1 MNPVDFSGPSPCF
14 FMKVATANRCLPRVI
29 VAAVALYSCTF
40 ASDAQDAQTDAVA
53 RAIEKV
59 KPALVRINV
68 VMTTPNQGREIKNEG
83 AGSGTIIS
91 PDGFVITNHH
101 VAGHVARVTCTLSTN
116 EEIPATLAGTDAA
129 TDISVLKLQGGESR
143 RYPFCEFGDSDKLKM
158 GDIVVAM
165 GSPMAISQSVTLG
178 IVSNSK
184 MVIPDLLKKG
194 GVSLK
199 MDGEEVGE
207 LVRWVAHDAAIYPGN
222 SGGPLLDSDGR
233 IVGVNEISLGLGG
246 AIPGNLARDVSQQII
261 HYGRARRSWIGVE
274 PQPLLKG
281 TTPSRGVLVAGVIP
295 NSPAEKADIQPGDII
310 ENVDEKDV
318 DVRYA
323 EELPLFNQTIAS
335 LPIEQPVSV
344 RLRRGGDTI
353 EKKVNTIE
361 QEAARPKVEELQVWG
376 ITARSI
382 GLVEAFDLKLK
393 SRDGVLV
400 TTLRPGGP
408 CGEAKPS
415 LQERDIIHEVGG
427 QPVKALPELVALTA
441 SLTKDKT
448 DPVPVTVRFHREGE
462 QYLTVVK
469 LGGSPRKADLGAE
482 ARSAWLP
489 VAVQAITRELAE
501 QFGDAQ
507 LAGVRVTQVFPKSSA
522 EKAGLK
528 EGDLVLKLDGEK
540 IAVSSAKD
548 EERFFDAIRERRVGA
563 KVELTVLRAGQ
574 TLALTAE
581 LEREPVPESELPKF
595 EDAKFEF
602 TARDLGY
609 RDKVDEAEPEKLT
622 GVLVTEVKIGGWA
635 GLAGLKNAD
644 IIQTID
650 GAPIGDVAALE
661 AALKRVAA
669 ARPKYV
675 ALRVRRESHTR
686 FVQFEPTW
694 QNP

>member
-1 MNPVDFSGPSPCF
+1 VKDTTS
-14 FMKVATANRCLPRVI
+14 NRFPRI
-29 VAAVALYSCTF
+29 AAAALALCSYGF
-40 ASDAQDAQTDAVA
+40 ASDLQDAQKVAVA
-53 RAIEKV
+53 QALEKV

-68 VMTTPNQGREIKNEG
+68 VVTTPNQGREMKSEG

-91 PDGFVITNHH
+91 ADGFVITNHH

-116 EEIPATLAGTDAA
+116 EEIPAILVGTDAA
-129 TDISVLKLQGGESR
+129 TDISVLKLQGGDAR
-143 RYPFCEFGDSDKLKM
+143 RYPVCEFGDSDKLKM

-194 GVSLK
+194 GLNLK
-199 MDGEEVGE
+199 MDGEDVGE

-222 SGGPLLDSDGR
+222 SGGPLLDGEGR

-246 AIPGNLARDVSQQII
+246 AIPGNLAREVSQQII
-261 HYGRARRSWIGVE
+261 HYGRARRSWIGIE

-281 TTPSRGVLVAGVIP
+281 TTPPRGVLVAGVIP
-295 NSPAEKADIQPGDII
+295 NSPAEKAGIEPGDVI
-310 ENVDEKDV
+310 ESVDEREV
-318 DVRYA
+318 DVRHA
-323 EELPLFNQTIAS
+323 DEMPLFNQTIAS
-335 LPIEQPVSV
+335 LPIEQSVPVRV
-344 RLRRGGDTI
+344 RRGGDTI
-353 EKKVNTIE
+353 EKKVSTVE

-376 ITARSI
+376 ITARNI
-382 GLVEAFDLKLK
+382 GLVEALDLKLK
-393 SRDGVLV
+393 SREGVLV

-408 CGEAKPS
+408 CGEAKPA
-415 LQERDIIHEVGG
+415 LRERDIIREVGG
-427 QPVKALPELVALTA
+427 RPVKTIADLVALTA
-441 SLTKDKT
+441 SLTKEKAA
-448 DPVPVTVRFHREGE
+448 PAAAIVKFNREGE

-469 LGGSPRKADLGAE
+469 LASAERKVDLGAE
-482 ARSAWLP
+482 PRRAWLP

-501 QFGDAQ
+501 QFGDAE

-528 EGDLVLKLDGEK
+528 EGDLLLKLDGEK
-540 IAVSSAKD
+540 IAVSRAKD
-548 EERFFDAIRERRVGA
+548 EERFFDAIRDRRVGG
-563 KVELTVLRAGQ
+563 KVDLTVLRDGQ
-574 TLALTAE
+574 TLTLAAD
-581 LEREPVPESELPKF
+581 LEREPVPESELRKF

-609 RDKVDEAEPEKLT
+609 HDKIDEAEPEKLT

-644 IIQTID
+644 IIQAID
-650 GAPIGDVAALE
+650 GAPIGDVATLE
-661 AALKRVAA
+661 AALKRINAEH
-669 ARPKYV
+669 PKYV
-675 ALRVRRESHTR
+675 TLRVRRDIHTR

-694 QNP
+694 KNP